1 MKNCFENVIVIEEE
15 CHGFIGIAHDVP
27 SVIDFLCQN
36 DWLTEHTEIYIE
48 HELSSV
54 LSVYGKNWCEYF
66 KERTLNELADI
77 FDGCFYFREEK
88 VW

>member
-1 MKNCFENVIVIEEE
+1 MKNYFENVIVIEEE

-36 DWLTEHTEIYIE
+36 DWLNEYTEIYIE

-54 LSVYGKNWCEYF
+54 RSVYGENWCEYF
-66 KERTLNELADI
+66 KGRTLNELADI
-77 FDGCFYFREEK
+77 FDGRFYFRGEK

>member
-1 MKNCFENVIVIEEE
+1 MKNYFENVIVIEEE
-15 CHGFIGIAHDVP
+15 CHGFIGMAHDVP

-36 DWLTEHTEIYIE
+36 DWLTEHTDIYFE
-48 HELSSV
+48 YEWSSV
-54 LSVYGKNWCEYF
+54 LSVYGKNWCKYF

-77 FDGCFYFREEK
+77 FGGCFYFREEK

>member
-1 MKNCFENVIVIEEE
+1 MKDYFENVIVIEEE

-36 DWLTEHTEIYIE
+36 DWLTEHTDICLE
-48 HELSSV
+48 HEWSSV
-54 LSVYGKNWCEYF
+54 LSIYGKNWCEYF
-66 KERTLNELADI
+66 KERTLNELKDI
-77 FDGCFYFREEK
+77 FGGRFYFREEK

>member
-15 CHGFIGIAHDVP
+15 CHGFIGIAHDVS
-27 SVIDFLCQN
+27 SVIDFLRQN
-36 DWLTEHTEIYIE
+36 DWLNEYTEIYIE

-54 LSVYGKNWCEYF
+54 RSVYGENWCEYF
-66 KERTLNELADI
+66 KGRTLNELADI
-77 FDGCFYFREEK
+77 FDGRFYFRGEK

>member
-1 MKNCFENVIVIEEE
+1 MKNYFENVIVIEEE

-36 DWLTEHTEIYIE
+36 DWLTEYTEIYIE

-54 LSVYGKNWCEYF
+54 RSVYGENWREYF
-66 KERTLNELADI
+66 KERTLNKLADI
-77 FDGCFYFREEK
+77 FDGRFYFREEK

>member
-36 DWLTEHTEIYIE
+36 DWLNEYTEIYIE

-54 LSVYGKNWCEYF
+54 RSVYGENWCEYF

-77 FDGCFYFREEK
+77 FDGRFYFRGEK